1 MNVIQLPDCPIKLRE
16 AAEKRLSEQSWPWEL
31 LSVTVHESTPYLDK
45 SQVIYVYE
53 VLLCRANTF
62 YILDF
67 TDDGTYHRLSENMFT
82 LGTLKRILETAPAW
96 MGLGGPVSTNPSY
109 KPVVNLARKQ

>member
-1 MNVIQLPDCPIKLRE
+1 MKKINLPDCPAELRE
-16 AAEKRLSEQSWPWEL
+16 AAEKLLSEQPWPWEL

-45 SQVIYVYE
+45 SQFVCVYE
-53 VLLCRANTF
+53 VLLYRANTF

-67 TDDGTYHRLSENMFT
+67 SDNGAYHRLSENMFT

-96 MGLGGPVSTNPSY
+96 MDLGGPVSTNPGYRQVLS
-109 KPVVNLARKQ
+109 KK